1 MGDIKNNIK
10 TTKQQLEDNYILK
23 NHTID
28 NLKSLG
34 FRRYSP
40 MCDSESSYY
49 IYRFPVNK
57 YLGTTTLECELKV
70 DSNTGD
76 IRIDVYDMDHDL
88 FAMFYYNEHINFYE
102 GLMSRINKVILYE
115 LKKLGIEKKNTE
127 GENK

>member
-1 MGDIKNNIK
+1 MGDIKNN
-10 TTKQQLEDNYILK
+10 TSATKQKLEENYILK

-70 DSNTGD
+70 DSQTGD

-88 FAMFYYNEHINFYE
+88 FAMFYNELTDSHK
-102 GLMSRINKVILYE
+102 GLMSKINRVILNE
-115 LKKLGIEKKNTE
+115 LKKLGIEKKDAE
-127 GENK
+127 EK